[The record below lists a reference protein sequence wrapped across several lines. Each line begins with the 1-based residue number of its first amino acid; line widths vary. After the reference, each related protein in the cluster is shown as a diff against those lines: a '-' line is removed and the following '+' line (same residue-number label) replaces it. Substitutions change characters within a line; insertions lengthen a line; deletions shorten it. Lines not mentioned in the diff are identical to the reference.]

1 MLAIF
6 DELYYRFA
14 AMYAEELDRFLI
26 GDYGNGG
33 PDLYIPI
40 GLITLAVS
48 LVVVLLYYYVFQH
61 PRYSRWWS
69 WLLTMILNGVI
80 SMFIAAG
87 TALSRLNSGAI
98 PEDLAEYI
106 YPLDC
111 WMFGV
116 ANLLVS
122 FIFYIVFTFT
132 LKWWSR
138 DAKHVPFL

>member
-1 MLAIF
+1 
-6 DELYYRFA
+6 
-14 AMYAEELDRFLI
+14 
-26 GDYGNGG
+26 
-33 PDLYIPI
+33 
-40 GLITLAVS
+40 
-48 LVVVLLYYYVFQH
+48 
-61 PRYSRWWS
+61 
-69 WLLTMILNGVI
+69 MILNGVI

-87 TALSRLNSGAI
+87 FALSQLNNGAMGELSDNI
-98 PEDLAEYI
+98 FPF
-106 YPLDC
+106 DC

>member
-1 MLAIF
+1 MSAIF
-6 DELYYRFA
+6 NEIYFWFCGMYNENLDTFLY
-14 AMYAEELDRFLI
+14 
-26 GDYGNGG
+26 GSGNAN
-33 PDLYIPI
+33 YYTSI
-40 GLITLAVS
+40 GLITLVLS

-87 TALSRLNSGAI
+87 FSLSKLNSGAM
-98 PEDLAEYI
+98 EDLGEYVA
-106 YPLDC
+106 PFDC

-116 ANLLVS
+116 SNLLVS
-122 FIFYIVFTFT
+122 FIFFIVFTFIF
-132 LKWWSR
+132 KWWSR

>member
-1 MLAIF
+1 MSAVFNEIYLWF
-6 DELYYRFA
+6 CGMYSGNLDTFLYGTGEGANY
-14 AMYAEELDRFLI
+14 YTS
-26 GDYGNGG
+26 
-33 PDLYIPI
+33 I

-87 TALSRLNSGAI
+87 FALSQLNNGAMGELSDNI
-98 PEDLAEYI
+98 FPF
-106 YPLDC
+106 DC

-138 DAKHVPFL
+138 DAKHVPFF